1 MAVISEE
8 KSIIDLVENN
18 IILQVQKKE
27 LEDKTNNLESILDR
41 NYGRFKKLS
50 ITISR
55 MSKNELVERLD
66 AKFWKNKAEI
76 RQVYIEK
83 LKSDIEELEK
93 EVLFACGRKT
103 DAILDCMIKHAKR
116 EQNWMAK
123 NQNLMNQLE
132 IFKIKLYRTRC
143 FLIFIHLILICVI
156 WKLFW

>member
-1 MAVISEE
+1 MSAISEE

-55 MSKNELVERLD
+55 MNKNELVGRLD

-83 LKSDIEELEK
+83 LKNDIEELEK

-123 NQNLMNQLE
+123 NQNLMDQLE
-132 IFKIKLYRTRC
+132 MFKIKLYRTRC
-143 FLIFIHLILICVI
+143 FLILINLVLICVI
-156 WKLFW
+156 LKLLW